1 MIRYSLTFEAAMVQ
15 ISQSAKLYQERRQ
28 PQFQPTMRGP
38 GPQVYLPNNPVHRL
52 TLEPP
57 QLNTQVPCVA
67 ADCAPVTDTTRT
79 QVWPYGDKYAL

>member
-1 MIRYSLTFEAAMVQ
+1 MVQ
-15 ISQSAKLYQERRQ
+15 ISRSARLYQERRQ
-28 PQFQPTMRGP
+28 PQFQPTIRGP

-57 QLNTQVPCVA
+57 LPPSPVCTSTEDNI
-67 ADCAPVTDTTRT
+67 PVTDTNTT